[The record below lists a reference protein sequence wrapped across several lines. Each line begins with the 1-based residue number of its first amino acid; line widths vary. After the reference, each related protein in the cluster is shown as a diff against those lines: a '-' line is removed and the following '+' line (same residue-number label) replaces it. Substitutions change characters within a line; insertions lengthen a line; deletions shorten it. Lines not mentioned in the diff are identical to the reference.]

1 MADIEIE
8 CALDR
13 EQNSVSILLR
23 DIPMERLDKVL
34 HDISL
39 ESWRTNVSDGIR
51 AQFIGGKSLGIPQTN
66 RRFNVHDNEKGGDE

>member
-34 HDISL
+34 NDISL

-51 AQFIGGKSLGIPQTN
+51 AQFIGGKSLGIPQTS
-66 RRFNVHDNEKGGDE
+66 RRFNVHNSEEGNE